1 MQHLDFPQGS
11 LAWFEAR
18 AGKPT
23 ASCFDRILTP
33 STLKCSKQSD
43 AYMNRL
49 LAEKW
54 TGHVFEEVTTVWM
67 DRGKSLE
74 AEACQY
80 YEFQTGRSLQECGF
94 CLTDDGKIGASPDR
108 FAGDEGIAEIKC
120 PLPSIQIGY
129 LLGGGVP
136 AEYWLQV
143 QGELFV
149 TGRAW
154 CDFLSYCPGLPELLI
169 RVEPDLKTQ
178 SALALALGDF
188 LDAFEAAWERLC
200 ALTDG
205 PPARLLDDETDGH
218 LETILAAGPRRKG

>member
-1 MQHLDFPQGS
+1 MRHLNVTQGS

-33 STLKCSKQSD
+33 ATLKRSKQSE

-54 TGHVFEEVTTVWM
+54 TGQVFEEVTTVWM
-67 DRGKSLE
+67 EQGKSRE

-80 YEFQTGRSLQECGF
+80 YEFQTGRALQACGF

-120 PLPSIQIGY
+120 PLPSTHIGY
-129 LLGGGVP
+129 LLDGEVP
-136 AEYWLQV
+136 VEYWLQV

-154 CDFLSYCPGLPELLI
+154 CDFLSYCPGLPELLV

-188 LDAFEAAWERLC
+188 LDDFAAAWERLC

-205 PPARLLDDETDGH
+205 PPRRLVDPATDDQ
-218 LETILAAGPRRKG
+218 LEAVLAAGPRRKG